1 MNPVRWVVS
10 GISTLAGVVPLRVS
24 YAASASVA
32 AGMYALWRR
41 GRENQVANLRHVLG
55 PDVPEAQVR
64 RVARQAM
71 RNFCRT
77 AVEFL
82 RLPSMN
88 EEEIAR
94 VVGQRAEGEEHGLAL
109 RDAGRG
115 ILLVSLHFGAWDLGG
130 LAVLDRG
137 VPLYLVVDDYGGAGL
152 NTLMQSFRTR
162 PGFHLVPVRSMAMRQ
177 VYRRLG
183 EGGVLVATA
192 FDVPASLD
200 DGGIPVQFFD
210 GTAVVS
216 PGPARLALRT
226 GAAVTTGV
234 YVRHPDGLFKGWFKP
249 PIEIQ
254 PTGDEERD
262 IRTLT
267 QAIACECE
275 EFIRQYP
282 DQWYIFRPLWIY
294 TLAEEDGC

>member
-1 MNPVRWVVS
+1 MKLARWAIG

-24 YAASASVA
+24 YAVSALAA
-32 AGMYALWRR
+32 AGMYAFWRR

-64 RVARQAM
+64 RIARQAM

-82 RLPSMN
+82 RLPSMS

-94 VVGQRAEGEEHGLAL
+94 IVAECADGEEVGLAL

-115 ILLVSLHFGAWDLGG
+115 ILFVSLHFGAWDLGG

-137 VPLYLVVDDYGGAGL
+137 VPLYVVVDDYGDIELDAV
-152 NTLMQSFRTR
+152 MRSFRAR
-162 PGFHLVPVRSMAMRQ
+162 SGFHLVPVRSMAMRQ
-177 VYRRLG
+177 VYRRLR

-192 FDVPASLD
+192 FDVPAPPDS
-200 DGGIPVQFFD
+200 GGIPVQFFD
-210 GTAVVS
+210 GTVVVS

-226 GAAVTTGV
+226 GAAVATGV
-234 YVRHPDGLFKGWFKP
+234 YVRHCDGSYKGCFKAVEFH
-249 PIEIQ
+249 
-254 PTGDEERD
+254 PTGNEEQD
-262 IRTLT
+262 IHALT
-267 QAIACECE
+267 QAIARECE
-275 EFIRQYP
+275 AFIREYP
-282 DQWYIFRPLWIY
+282 DQWYIFRPMWVN
-294 TLAEEDGC
+294 TPAVVA

>member
-1 MNPVRWVVS
+1 MNLVRWVIR

-24 YAASASVA
+24 YAVSTLVA
-32 AGMYALWRR
+32 AGMYAIWRR

-55 PDVPEAQVR
+55 PDIPEAEVR
-64 RVARQAM
+64 RIARHAM

-77 AVEFL
+77 IVEFL
-82 RLPSMN
+82 RLPSMS

-94 VVGQRAEGEEHGLAL
+94 VVEQRADGEEQGLAL

-152 NTLMQSFRTR
+152 NTVMQSFRTR

-177 VYRRLG
+177 VYRQLA

-200 DGGIPVQFFD
+200 NGGIPVQFFD
-210 GTAVVS
+210 GTVVVS

-226 GAAVTTGV
+226 DAAVTTGV
-234 YVRHPDGLFKGWFKP
+234 YVRHPDGSYKGCFKAVEFH
-249 PIEIQ
+249 
-254 PTGDEERD
+254 PTGNEEQD
-262 IRTLT
+262 IRVLT
-267 QAIACECE
+267 QAIARECE
-275 EFIRQYP
+275 AFIREYT
-282 DQWYIFRPLWIY
+282 DQWYIFRPMWVD
-294 TLAEEDGC
+294 TPTEAA

>member
-1 MNPVRWVVS
+1 MNLVRWVVG
-10 GISTLAGVVPLRVS
+10 GISTLAGVVPLRAS
-24 YAASASVA
+24 YAVSALVA

-41 GRENQVANLRHVLG
+41 GRENQIANLRRVLG
-55 PDVPEAQVR
+55 PDAPEADVR
-64 RVARQAM
+64 RAARQAM
-71 RNFCRT
+71 RSFCRT
-77 AVEFL
+77 IVEFL
-82 RLPSMN
+82 RLPSMS

-94 VVGQRAEGEEHGLAL
+94 VVGQRADGEEHGLAL

-162 PGFHLVPVRSMAMRQ
+162 PGFHLIPVRSMAMRQ

-192 FDVPASLD
+192 FDVPTSPK
-200 DGGIPVQFFD
+200 DGGIPVRFFD
-210 GTAVVS
+210 GTVAVS

-234 YVRHPDGLFKGWFKP
+234 YVRCPDGSFKGWFKP
-249 PIEIQ
+249 VEFQ
-254 PTGDEERD
+254 SSGDEEHD
-262 IRTLT
+262 VHALT

-275 EFIRQYP
+275 AFIREYP
-282 DQWYIFRPLWIY
+282 DQWYIFRPIWVDAP
-294 TLAEEDGC
+294 TEAV